1 MHTDPTQPTP
11 ALEVPVT
18 RPHTLRVLH
27 TSEAAVAAT
36 LAPLLSVEAEY
47 GAVVVE
53 GSEYT
58 AAHHQPKGSPY
69 AGDHVVEGGRPAPCN
84 DEGIPCLSAH
94 EGVVL
99 VSHLDLDTVGGVLR
113 AYAHTS
119 FLFDPEWAKGFWKL
133 AAFVDTNGPHK
144 RHLAG
149 ATDEDL
155 ARLDA
160 WWAWLKANVPRL
172 PRQGVTDVT
181 DLVAEDC
188 YTALCNIL
196 TNNPHYL
203 EAGKRF
209 REAEEA
215 LNTASFVAMNPRTGL
230 IIRRAPA
237 EDDFVN
243 HLYRTPVGIGRA
255 IVAHN
260 PATGSITVSLADPVP
275 GVSCLVLV
283 QRLWGAL
290 AGGHP
295 GIAGSPRDRAMMQA
309 DVESAVQALEEALDL
324 AGAL

>member
-1 MHTDPTQPTP
+1 
-11 ALEVPVT
+11 VT

-27 TSEAAVAAT
+27 TSEAALAAT
-36 LAPLLSVEAEY
+36 LSPLLSVEAEY

-84 DEGIPCLSAH
+84 DADIPCLHAH
-94 EGVVL
+94 EGTIL

-119 FLFDPEWAKGFWKL
+119 FLFDPEWAKGFWQL

-160 WWAWLKANVPRL
+160 WWAWMKANVPHL

-181 DLVAEDC
+181 DIVAEDC

-215 LNTASFVAMNPRTGL
+215 LNAASFIAMNLRTGF
-230 IIRRAPA
+230 IARRAPA

-243 HLYRTPVGIGRA
+243 HLYRTPVGVGRA
-255 IVAHN
+255 IVSHN
-260 PATGSITVSLADPVP
+260 PHKGSVTISLADNVP
-275 GVSCLVLV
+275 GVSCRAVA
-283 QRLWGAL
+283 QELWGPL
-290 AGGHP
+290 AGGHD
-295 GIAGSPRDRAMMQA
+295 GIAGSPRDRRMTEDDALA
-309 DVESAVQALEEALDL
+309 AAQALEAALDRA
-324 AGAL
+324 AG